1 MVVVGLCSQRSPQQV
16 FGTGLFLPGSFG
28 EIQMGNGGVV
38 VQGAA
43 GPHMAMGLM
52 YPHDFLEPSNFHSPT
67 GELGKGSRGD

>member
-1 MVVVGLCSQRSPQQV
+1 
-16 FGTGLFLPGSFG
+16 
-28 EIQMGNGGVV
+28 MGNGGVV

-52 YPHDFLEPSNFHSPT
+52 YPYDFLEPSNFHGPT